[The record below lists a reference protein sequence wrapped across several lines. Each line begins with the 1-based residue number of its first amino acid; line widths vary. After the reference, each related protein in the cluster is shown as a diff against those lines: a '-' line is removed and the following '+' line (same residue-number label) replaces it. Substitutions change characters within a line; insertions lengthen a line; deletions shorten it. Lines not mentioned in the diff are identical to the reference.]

1 MIISPGLPEL
11 RCEMSGEIEGRSI
24 LATGAKG
31 MLGSYFDDRK
41 VFKTDIDDLDIRD
54 RTALEEIFCRL
65 KPSTVLHLGAETD
78 VDMCEDDKD
87 HAFRTNSIG
96 TQNVVQACKR
106 HGTELAYISTGSI
119 FFSTEAR
126 LFTEYDTPD
135 PRSLY
140 AASKYEGEKVIREHL
155 SRYYIFRA
163 GWMMGGVEKDRKFV
177 RKVFVR
183 MMEHG
188 KVDVVDDKFGTPVY
202 AKDMTS
208 GIMTLIE
215 DRKRT
220 PMFGT
225 YHLANTGLCSRFDMA
240 VEMARIIHE
249 KTGRSISVS
258 RVSSDR
264 FPLPAPRSTSEGIR
278 NYKLE
283 LLGIDLMR
291 PWQDALY
298 DYMANELIPWY
309 KSAAL

>member
-1 MIISPGLPEL
+1 MIWQGEFNQ
-11 RCEMSGEIEGRSI
+11 RGEMSGDLKDRII

-31 MLGSYFDDRK
+31 MLGNYFDSRK
-41 VFKTDIDDLDIRD
+41 VIKTDIDDLDIRNRD
-54 RTALEEIFCRL
+54 ALEETFDRL
-65 KPSTVLHLGAETD
+65 KPMVVLHLGAETD
-78 VDMCEDDKD
+78 VDMCQDNED

-96 TQNVVQACKR
+96 TQNVVLACKR
-106 HGTELAYISTGSI
+106 HGAEMVYISTGSI
-119 FFSTEAR
+119 FFSSEPK
-126 LFTEYDTPD
+126 LFTEFDTPD

-163 GWMMGGVEKDRKFV
+163 GWMMGGVSKDRKFV
-177 RKVFVR
+177 GKVFTR

-208 GIMTLIE
+208 GILSLIS
-215 DRKRT
+215 DKDQA

-225 YHLANTGLCSRFDMA
+225 YHLVNTGLCSRYDMA
-240 VEMARIIHE
+240 LEMARIIRE
-249 KTGRSISVS
+249 QTGKSITVS
-258 RVSSDR
+258 RVSSDQ

-283 LLGIDLMR
+283 LLGVDLMR
-291 PWQDALY
+291 PWQEALR
-298 DYMANELIPWY
+298 DYMVDELIPWHEST
-309 KSAAL
+309 SA